1 MKDHLSHDCYSPI
14 ILLVYFHKITI
25 CYLIR
30 IDFSLCEKWSFI
42 KIIIINYCW
51 VIYVNSKVNA
61 AIKKADKLMYEGK
74 KSKYSVVVKKTSEVD

>member
-42 KIIIINYCW
+42 KIYHYQLLLGHLCKFK
-51 VIYVNSKVNA
+51 SNA